1 MSEQILLVED
11 DTPLRNALAETLSL
25 ADYEV
30 LEASDG
36 SAALEILDKCEVD
49 AVVSDYQM
57 QPMNGSE
64 LLARLRST
72 RPGLPFVLMTAY
84 GTIQHAIDSIRD
96 GASDYI
102 VKPFD
107 APTLIDKL
115 SQVISSDE
123 SSAEMIASDP
133 ATRRV
138 LGFAER
144 VASTDATVLL
154 TGESGTGKEVFAKY
168 IHRCSERADGPFVAL
183 NCAAIPENMLEA
195 ILFGHEKGAF
205 TGAHVARAGKF
216 EQAQGGT
223 LLLDEISEIEA
234 GLQAKLLRVLQEREV
249 ERVGAR
255 ECIRLDVRVLATSN
269 RDLGDCVRR
278 GQFRED
284 LFYRLSVFPLHLPPL
299 RNRPADILP
308 LAKHFLDK
316 HCRDLRV
323 TPTISA
329 DATKAL
335 LEYQWPGNV
344 RELHNLME
352 RALILNPGDQITAN
366 GLAFEPGML
375 PVDEAMSTSDFRSDS
390 DGDSKLRTNL
400 QSVEGQLVLDALE
413 HAGGCRKSAAAA
425 LGVSPRTL
433 RYKLAKL
440 RDAGVEIPG
449 RSGR

>member
-11 DTPLRNALAETLSL
+11 DQSLRSALAETLSL

-36 SAALEILDKCEVD
+36 SAALEILENRDVD

-64 LLARLRST
+64 FLARLRAE
-72 RPGLPFVLMTAY
+72 RPRLPFVLMTAY
-84 GTIQHAIDSIRD
+84 GSIQHAIDSIQD
-96 GASDYI
+96 GASDYL

-115 SQVISSDE
+115 ARVISKDGP
-123 SSAEMIASDP
+123 AHEMIAADP
-133 ATRRV
+133 ATRKV
-138 LGFAER
+138 LSFAER
-144 VASTDATVLL
+144 VAATDATVLL
-154 TGESGTGKEVFAKY
+154 TGESGTGKEVFAQH
-168 IHRCSERADGPFVAL
+168 IHRSSARPEGPFVAL

-223 LLLDEISEIEA
+223 LLLDEISEIDP
-234 GLQAKLLRVLQEREV
+234 GLQAKLLRVLQEKEV

-255 ECIRLDVRVLATSN
+255 ECIKLDVRVLATSN
-269 RDLGDCVRR
+269 RDLGDYVRR
-278 GQFRED
+278 GKFRED

-299 RNRPADILP
+299 RDRPADILP
-308 LAKHFLDK
+308 LAKHFLGIQCSG
-316 HCRDLRV
+316 HRR
-323 TPTISA
+323 TPTLSA
-329 DATKAL
+329 NATRAL
-335 LEYQWPGNV
+335 LEYPWPGNV

-352 RALILNPGDQITAN
+352 RALILNPGDQLTAADLIFEAAS
-366 GLAFEPGML
+366 LAINTI
-375 PVDEAMSTSDFRSDS
+375 DSEADDVPSGSEDSALRS
-390 DGDSKLRTNL
+390 NL

-413 HAGGCRKSAAAA
+413 QSRGCRKTAAES
-425 LGVSPRTL
+425 LGVSARTL
-433 RYKLAKL
+433 RYKIAKL
-440 RDAGVEIPG
+440 RDTGAEIPG
-449 RSGR
+449 KNR